1 MSYSFGLTIES
12 LVAILLLLT
21 IIYCARLN
29 SRLEKLRA
37 NEGAMK
43 TTIAELV
50 AATDVAQRAIAG
62 LKATVIEAKD
72 SLDPKLREAETLS
85 AELADHL
92 RAGEHLL
99 SHLRQIAAT
108 RTAPAATA
116 AAAAAPATF
125 KDPIAAPKPVAPD
138 TRSMV
143 AAAQAFAE
151 RTRTRTRGFAA

>member
-1 MSYSFGLTIES
+1 VSYSFGLTIES

-43 TTIAELV
+43 ASVAELV
-50 AATDVAQRAIAG
+50 AATEAAQRAIAG
-62 LKATVIEAKD
+62 LKATVNEAKET
-72 SLDPKLREAETLS
+72 LDPKLREADTLS
-85 AELADHL
+85 TELADNL

-99 SHLRQIAAT
+99 SHLRQIATA
-108 RTAPAATA
+108 RTSSAP
-116 AAAAAPATF
+116 AAAPATF
-125 KDPIAAPKPVAPD
+125 KDPIAAPKPAAPD

>member
-1 MSYSFGLTIES
+1 VSYSFGLTIES

-43 TTIAELV
+43 ATVAELV
-50 AATDVAQRAIAG
+50 TATEAAQRAIAG
-62 LKATVIEAKD
+62 LKATVNEAKD
-72 SLDPKLREAETLS
+72 GLDPKLREGETLT
-85 AELADHL
+85 AELADNL

-99 SHLRQIAAT
+99 THLRQIAST
-108 RTAPAATA
+108 RPAPATA
-116 AAAAAPATF
+116 AAPAPLR
-125 KDPIAAPKPVAPD
+125 DPLAAPKPAVAAPD
-138 TRSMV
+138 TRAMV

-151 RTRTRTRGFAA
+151 RAKARNRGFAA

>member
-43 TTIAELV
+43 TTIGELV
-50 AATDVAQRAIAG
+50 AATAAAERAIAG
-62 LKATVIEAKD
+62 LKATVNEAKD
-72 SLDPKLREAETLS
+72 TLDPKLREADNLTN
-85 AELADHL
+85 ELADNL

-99 SHLRQIAAT
+99 THLRQIAAT
-108 RTAPAATA
+108 RAAPAAP
-116 AAAAAPATF
+116 AAPTTF
-125 KDPIAAPKPVAPD
+125 KDPIAAPKPAAPD

>member
-29 SRLEKLRA
+29 SRLERLRA

-43 TTIAELV
+43 TSVSELLTATEAAE
-50 AATDVAQRAIAG
+50 RAIAG
-62 LKATVIEAKD
+62 LKATVRECKET
-72 SLDPKLREAETLS
+72 LDPRLRDADALS
-85 AELADHL
+85 TALTDNL
-92 RAGEHLL
+92 KAGEAVLAN
-99 SHLRQIAAT
+99 LRKIAAV
-108 RTAPAATA
+108 RGSLGGGMDDAL
-116 AAAAAPATF
+116 
-125 KDPIAAPKPVAPD
+125 AAPKPAPTD

-151 RTRTRTRGFAA
+151 RTRTRSRSGFAA